1 MTKWPVLLALLAGAA
16 SPQAAL
22 AAEGR
27 MPAPAAPVA
36 AAPAEAL
43 QSQVL
48 RCFLPPPG
56 ATTGA
61 TLAVALAADGTLSGE
76 PTVVAQGMTP
86 IDQAFAKAAARAI
99 IRCAP
104 YRGAGAQ
111 TVTITFAAP
120 SADGGPPSPAP
131 AKGGTLVFP
140 LAGETL
146 SLPVPEELCPV
157 RADASPIQAEL
168 WRRFTPPKERGADLL
183 ALAMDCATLA
193 NHEAGGRTR
202 PRQVLTL
209 LAGAAQ
215 AEPPPLDAYLDTL
228 AQRFGQREPLTERF
242 WQSPRVG
249 GTPLLG
255 RDARAV
261 YVAQRQLGKADGIAV
276 AGVSAYT
283 RIGQVPLIV
292 NLLAMDGSDISPEAR
307 ARVAALVES
316 LHALPPGP

>member
-1 MTKWPVLLALLAGAA
+1 MMTKWPVVLLALWAGTA
-16 SPQAAL
+16 SPQAAWS
-22 AAEGR
+22 AEGGG
-27 MPAPAAPVA
+27 PVA
-36 AAPAEAL
+36 AVPAEAL
-43 QSQVL
+43 RSQIL
-48 RCFLPPPG
+48 RCFSPPPG

-61 TLAVALAADGTLSGE
+61 TLAVALAADGTLNGE
-76 PTVVAQGMTP
+76 PTVVAQGTTP

-111 TVTITFAAP
+111 TVTVTFATP
-120 SADGGPPSPAP
+120 SADGGPPSTAP
-131 AKGGTLVFP
+131 AKGATLVFP
-140 LAGETL
+140 LAGKTL
-146 SLPVPEELCPV
+146 SPPLPEGLCPV
-157 RADASPIQAEL
+157 RADATSVQAEL
-168 WRRFTPPKERGADLL
+168 WRRFTPPKERGADLV

-215 AEPPPLDAYLDTL
+215 ADAQPLDAYLDTL

-242 WQSPRVG
+242 WQSPRVSG
-249 GTPLLG
+249 APLLG

-283 RIGQVPLIV
+283 RIGRVPLIV
-292 NLLAMDGSDISPEAR
+292 NLLALDGSDISPEAR
-307 ARVAALVES
+307 APVAALVES
-316 LHALPPGP
+316 LYALTPAP